1 MSIPPQLIRVKR
13 KRVQETPVTFLQF
26 DQDSSKRH
34 RSGRDWAYQ
43 RRETTTPRL
52 ALDSKYTQPVIH
64 VSRPDDA
71 QSPNGRQN
79 GGQASQKPEKRP
91 TSAAGLLEPR
101 RFHVSRTML
110 AKSTNQNL
118 GSGGV
123 SKKNRYSP
131 AVFVESARKKM
142 IPKTRRSLA
151 AGQSSAK
158 VESRTSTPDAT
169 PEETMVEQRQ
179 LKRPGIAAGK
189 ARPAAAARTTTTPE
203 QQPSIGTPLPE
214 SLMNRHNEDMEKIAN
229 DMNRWVLNEL
239 GANLQNMEQENRP
252 LRFKPKSPAKRYNE
266 RHPGLAVQTPTRQID
281 DAMSDLSDDDDDD
294 DDEWIIEEYVRIPA
308 HSVALDVLPT
318 DVGILVLDEK
328 EKSMFFFGSELDDDE
343 ELGEDDEDENAENY
357 YAADYPEDEADSG
370 DEYGRQAYVFGQGN
384 NSDDEDLD
392 NIKEFEN
399 DLYEEQDEMVL
410 EGDADEDDDA
420 RMARIR
426 EFMKRNSAFQYR

>member
-34 RSGRDWAYQ
+34 RSGRNWAYQ
-43 RRETTTPRL
+43 RRETTTPL
-52 ALDSKYTQPVIH
+52 IALDSKYTQPIIH

-110 AKSTNQNL
+110 AKSTNQKL
-118 GSGGV
+118 GSAGV
-123 SKKNRYSP
+123 SKKTRYSP

-151 AGQSSAK
+151 AGQSPAK

-169 PEETMVEQRQ
+169 PEDTMVEQRQ

-189 ARPAAAARTTTTPE
+189 ARPASTTTTTTTTE
-203 QQPSIGTPLPE
+203 QQPSIGTRLPE

-239 GANLQNMEQENRP
+239 GANLQSMEQENRP
-252 LRFKPKSPAKRYNE
+252 LRFKPKSPAKRYHE
-266 RHPGLAVQTPTRQID
+266 RNPELAVQTPTRQID
-281 DAMSDLSDDDDDD
+281 DAMSDLSDDDDDDDD

-328 EKSMFFFGSELDDDE
+328 EESMLFFGSALDEDDE
-343 ELGEDDEDENAENY
+343 LEEDDEDENGKSSLPIAC
-357 YAADYPEDEADSG
+357 A
-370 DEYGRQAYVFGQGN
+370 Q
-384 NSDDEDLD
+384 
-392 NIKEFEN
+392 
-399 DLYEEQDEMVL
+399 
-410 EGDADEDDDA
+410 
-420 RMARIR
+420 
-426 EFMKRNSAFQYR
+426 